1 MKSARLI
8 VSRTGYTTLM
18 DLATIGRTA
27 LLVPTP
33 GQAEQEYLGHL
44 HRGTG
49 RFLVQDQHELD
60 VMDAWERLR
69 DQASGEA
76 KADGHPMLEEALDDL
91 EELLG
96 Q

>member
-1 MKSARLI
+1 MI

-69 DQASGEA
+69 DRGAGTATVGGNSLL
-76 KADGHPMLEEALDDL
+76 KHALNDL